1 MEKFIINTKATL
13 IKNILI
19 TDDSLKLSDEDYKT
33 KDAFLEKINAEKK
46 GFLDT
51 QHVIVYS
58 KITKIVPF
66 ENENGIQLFFV
77 EKEKK
82 EKTYL
87 ELNSIEEY
95 TETLQYIIAKTHHLS
110 LQTIQSKS
118 ISTWIKQAAYT
129 LVSLIF
135 TLAITMTAKDIE
147 AGKRVTISGGR
158 RGLKRIML
166 AIAENLGTLN
176 TILLGTAITLGF
188 AFWTY
193 KKYKKGQSTI
203 IAYV

>member
-19 TDDSLKLSDEDYKT
+19 ADDSLKLSDEDYKT
-33 KDAFLEKINAEKK
+33 KDGFLEKINAEKK

-51 QHVIVYS
+51 QHVIAYS

-66 ENENGIQLFFV
+66 EDENGIQLFFV
-77 EKEKK
+77 EKEKD

-95 TETLQYIIAKTHHLS
+95 TEILQFITAKANHLL
-110 LQTIQSKS
+110 LQTIQSRPVS
-118 ISTWIKQAAYT
+118 SWIKQASYT
-129 LVSLIF
+129 LVSIVF
-135 TLAITMTAKDIE
+135 TLAITFTANDIE
-147 AGKRVTISGGR
+147 SGKHVTISGRR

-176 TILLGTAITLGF
+176 TILLGAAITLGL

-193 KKYKKGQSTI
+193 KKYKTGQGAI
-203 IAYV
+203 NAYM

>member
-51 QHVIVYS
+51 QHVIAYS

-118 ISTWIKQAAYT
+118 ISTWIKQATYT
-129 LVSLIF
+129 LVSLFF
-135 TLAITMTAKDIE
+135 TLAIAMTAKDNE
-147 AGKRVTISGGR
+147 AGKRVTISGRR

-176 TILLGTAITLGF
+176 TILLGTAITLGL

-193 KKYKKGQSTI
+193 KKFKKGQTAI
-203 IAYV
+203 NAYM

>member
-1 MEKFIINTKATL
+1 MEKFIINTEATF
-13 IKNILI
+13 IKNILLTNDVLNI
-19 TDDSLKLSDEDYKT
+19 SDGDYKT
-33 KDAFLEKINAEKK
+33 KNAFLEKMNAEKK
-46 GFLDT
+46 GILDT
-51 QHVIVYS
+51 QHTIAYS

-77 EKEKK
+77 EKKKK

-95 TETLQYIIAKTHHLS
+95 TEVLQYITHKTNHLS
-110 LQTIQSKS
+110 LQSIQNKP
-118 ISTWIKQAAYT
+118 ISSWIKQAGYT

-135 TLAITMTAKDIE
+135 TLAITFTAVAIE
-147 AGKRVTISGGR
+147 AGKNVTITGGK

-166 AIAENLGTLN
+166 SIAETLGTLN
-176 TILLGTAITLGF
+176 SVIVGTLITLGF

-193 KKYKKGQSTI
+193 KKYINGQVSI
-203 IAYV
+203 KAYQ